1 VAKNANAASFTLALD
16 PDGWYRSAPP
26 GDTTAPTV
34 PTNVSVAV
42 GGQSSLTVSWTA
54 STDVQSGVAYYTVY
68 RATSAAGTYSS
79 IGTTLLTS
87 FTDTALTAS
96 TTYWY
101 KVSATDAAETPN
113 TSAQSS
119 AASGTT
125 SAAPSGDVTMIALHY
140 DDFNATPLDSS
151 KTSGDGKRWS
161 IADDFNTGQD
171 TTLAVSTNH
180 SRYNTGSGTQRSA
193 RMQLTMHNGSAWY
206 SISNG
211 TQAPHR
217 NELRLRP
224 WSTTGWDGR
233 TRLGREYWAGFSI
246 YLPDGSD
253 ADPEWVAGSA
263 LGRHFEI
270 LHQWHD
276 TPDAGVDQSRNPP
289 LNIKINNPNG
299 AGGALS
305 RGHWVVQTLS
315 QSAAAGTLQYDS
327 NVAIDCGAIATGE
340 WTDFVVRYRPHY
352 TTAGILQVWINDVL
366 VVSRIGIPN
375 AYNDTFGPYAC
386 LGIYCGQAQG
396 APSGSIPGD
405 WPAQRV
411 CYYDEWRLYEAVGNP
426 AAAVDTSN
434 TAYQTVKPRGLRN
447 AGT

>member
-1 VAKNANAASFTLALD
+1 MAKNAAGKTFTLGLD
-16 PDGWYRSAPP
+16 ADGWYRSLPP
-26 GDTTAPTV
+26 ADITPPSVPVVTAY
-34 PTNVSVAV
+34 AV
-42 GGQSSLTVSWTA
+42 VGSTGLVWSWNA
-54 STDVQSGVAYYTVY
+54 STDQQSGVAGYRVKIDGLEVTPGLITTSGLTYT
-68 RATSAAGTYSS
+68 ATNLSVGSHT
-79 IGTTLLTS
+79 IE
-87 FTDTALTAS
+87 
-96 TTYWY
+96 
-101 KVSATDAAETPN
+101 VAAEDVAGNVGGYSTPF
-113 TSAQSS
+113 T
-119 AASGTT
+119 GIVP
-125 SAAPSGDVTMIALHY
+125 APSGNVTMTRLHY
-140 DDFNATPLDSS
+140 DDFNASPIDGSEVT
-151 KTSGDGKRWS
+151 GDGKRWTLF
-161 IADDFNTGQD
+161 DDFNASVDDFFTP
-171 TTLAVSTNH
+171 STAH
-180 SRYNTGSGTQRSA
+180 SRYNTGSGTQRSS
-193 RMQLTMHNGSAWY
+193 RMQLTMHNGSTWY
-206 SISNG
+206 AINNN

-224 WSTTGWDGR
+224 WSVANGGTGWDGR

-276 TPDAGVDQSRNPP
+276 TPDPGVDQSRNPP

-327 NVAIDCGAIATGE
+327 NVAIDCGAITTGE

-352 TTAGILQVWINDVL
+352 TTAGILQVWINGTL

-386 LGIYCGQAQG
+386 LGLYCGQAQG

-411 CYYDEWRLYEAVGNP
+411 CYYDEWSLYEAVGNP
-426 AAAVDTSN
+426 ATAVDTSN
-434 TAYQTVKPRGLRN
+434 AAYLAVAPRGLRT